1 MTKKKIRFI
10 LIILLIASLFMSFYI
25 VYYNKQRF
33 VVATQDASYETK
45 SVKIFS
51 LYSQGFW
58 DGYDEDGNPTGGI
71 FYVYNITYRDGIS
84 LRGCRLNLTD
94 KLEQGSYTDVNIQD
108 HIGANISLFR
118 LFEVILLSGWVL
130 FFIILI
136 INIVRG
142 NKKLED
148 TSKKFED
155 NIDKV

>member
-1 MTKKKIRFI
+1 MTKKRIRLIFI
-10 LIILLIASLFMSFYI
+10 VLIIASLFMSFCI

-33 VVATQDASYETK
+33 VVAPQDESYETK

-58 DGYDEDGNPTGGI
+58 DGYDKDGSPTGGK
-71 FYVYNITYRDGIS
+71 FYVYNITYKDGVS
-84 LRGCRLNLTD
+84 LRGCRLNLTE
-94 KLEQGSYTDVNIQD
+94 KLDQGSYIDVNIQD
-108 HIGANISLFR
+108 HVGANISLFR
-118 LFEVILLSGWVL
+118 LFEVVLLSGWVL
-130 FFIILI
+130 FFIILT

-155 NIDKV
+155 TIDKV